1 MVFNEGQFQKS
12 IFKGVIMERPLKKN
26 SKKLSK
32 KNPRKTSKKASMKLL
47 KKPSKKLLGK
57 TSKRPSVRVSK
68 KLSKKPS
75 IKPSQRPLVKPTK
88 KPFVKP
94 AVQVIVETTKKPL
107 WVPSNDVIRNAN
119 MTRFMQ
125 LVNQRYDQNFKS
137 YWDLYQ
143 WSVDRIPD
151 FWAAVW
157 DFCEIKASKKYDE
170 VVDDLKKFPG
180 AKWFVGAELNF
191 AENLLRYRDDRLAFI
206 FRGEI
211 VKSAEMTYA
220 ELYTTVARLAKSLRE
235 MGIRPGD
242 RVAGYMPNLM
252 ETAVAMLAATSI
264 GAVWSS
270 CATDI
275 GPLAALDRLGQI
287 EPKVLFTV
295 DGYFYKGRAF
305 STLGN
310 AAEVAKAIPSL
321 KKVVVV
327 SYVGEHSDLSD
338 IPSAVHYE
346 HFLATEKKPALEFE
360 QLPADHPAIIMFS
373 SGTTGKPKCMVQ
385 SAGGILLNQ
394 LKELIIHTDVK
405 REDKIFYITTCSWMM
420 WNWLLSALGVGA
432 TVVLYDGNPNYPD
445 AEAMWKM
452 TQDEKITIF
461 GLSATYINYLRSEGI
476 QPGKKYDLSSL
487 REISQT
493 GSVLSAE
500 GFEWVYR
507 EIKQDLHF
515 NSISGGTDINGCFV
529 IGSPVQP
536 VYAGELQ
543 GPGLGMK
550 IKAYDEN
557 GVPVWDKEG
566 ELVCEAPAPPMPLYF
581 WDDPNGEKYK
591 NAYFE
596 HYPKIWRHGD
606 YIVMHS
612 GTKGI
617 TFYGRSDAVLKP
629 SGVRIGT
636 AEIYNVVE
644 KIEGIADS
652 LAIGQNWEGEQRI
665 ILFVKLAQGAQ
676 LTDALKDSIN
686 KTLRGKAS
694 PRHVPSIIMEM
705 PDAPYTMNMK
715 KVESAVTNII
725 HGRPVTNRDA
735 LMNPQVL
742 DYFEKIVPELQK

>member
-1 MVFNEGQFQKS
+1 MRQ
-12 IFKGVIMERPLKKN
+12 PLW
-26 SKKLSK
+26 
-32 KNPRKTSKKASMKLL
+32 
-47 KKPSKKLLGK
+47 KPSENQ
-57 TSKRPSVRVSK
+57 
-68 KLSKKPS
+68 
-75 IKPSQRPLVKPTK
+75 IK
-88 KPFVKP
+88 
-94 AVQVIVETTKKPL
+94 
-107 WVPSNDVIRNAN
+107 NAN
-119 MTRFMQ
+119 MTRFIEF
-125 LVNQRYDQNFKS
+125 VNRKHGKKFKTYD
-137 YWDLYQ
+137 DLYQ
-143 WSVDRIPD
+143 WSIDSIPD

-157 DFCEIKASKKYDE
+157 DFCEIKASKKYDQ

-180 AKWFVGAELNF
+180 ASWFVGAKLNF

-206 FRGEI
+206 FRGETK
-211 VKSAEMTYA
+211 KSAKMTYV
-220 ELYTTVARLAKSLRE
+220 ELYSRVARLAASLRE
-235 MGIRPGD
+235 VGIRPGD

-252 ETAVAMLAATSI
+252 ETAIAMLAATSI

-275 GPLAALDRLGQI
+275 GALAALDRLGQI
-287 EPKVLFTV
+287 EPKVLFSV
-295 DGYFYKGRAF
+295 DGYFYKEKPF
-305 STLGN
+305 NTLGN

-321 KKVVVV
+321 KKVVIT
-327 SYVGEHSDLSD
+327 SYVGEKQD
-338 IPSAVHYE
+338 IKNIPNAVHFE
-346 HFLATEKKPALEFE
+346 DFLAKGKEPALEFE
-360 QLPADHPAIIMFS
+360 QLPANHPVFIMFS

-394 LKELIIHTDVK
+394 LKELILQTDVK

-420 WNWLLSALGVGA
+420 WNWLLSSLGVGA

-445 AEAMWKM
+445 AGAMWKM

-461 GLSATYINYLRSEGI
+461 GLSASYINYLRSEGI

-500 GFEWVYR
+500 GFEWVYQ
-507 EIKQDLHF
+507 EIKKDLHF
-515 NSISGGTDINGCFV
+515 NSIAGGTDINGCFA
-529 IGSPVQP
+529 IGSPIQP

-543 GPGLGMK
+543 SAGLGMK
-550 IKAYDEN
+550 VKAYDEN
-557 GVPVWDKEG
+557 GKPVWDKEG

-581 WDDPNGEKYK
+581 WNDPNGEKYIS
-591 NAYFE
+591 AYFE
-596 HYPKIWRHGD
+596 YFPNVWRHGD

-612 GTKGI
+612 DSKGI

-644 KIEGIADS
+644 KIEGVADS

-665 ILFVKLAQGAQ
+665 ILFVKLAQGAS
-676 LTDALKDSIN
+676 LTKELMDKIK
-686 KTLRGKAS
+686 KTLREKAS
-694 PRHVPSIIMEM
+694 PRHVPAIIMEM
-705 PDAPYTMNMK
+705 PDAPYTLNMK

-725 HGRPVTNRDA
+725 HGRPVLNRDA
-735 LMNPQVL
+735 LSNPQVL